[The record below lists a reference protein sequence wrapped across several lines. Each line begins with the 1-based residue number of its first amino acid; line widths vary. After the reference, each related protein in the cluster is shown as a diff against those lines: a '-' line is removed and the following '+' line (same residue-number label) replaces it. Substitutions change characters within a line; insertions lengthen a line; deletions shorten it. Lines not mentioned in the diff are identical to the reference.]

1 MTTESSLQE
10 DILETEDKSC
20 VGEWK
25 ILSYSKPDRI
35 EIAVDAG
42 LWLFFIRRKLA
53 VTSEDRVFSSFSEQ
67 KLEEYDEELWVGK

>member
-42 LWLFFIRRKLA
+42 L
-53 VTSEDRVFSSFSEQ
+53 
-67 KLEEYDEELWVGK
+67 